1 MHLDLL
7 TSVFIRIRPRL
18 LNRANAML
26 GDSDEAQDA
35 LQEAFCKLW
44 GRRKSIT
51 SVQQAEGLSVTTLHN
66 TCIDNLRRRNSVRLE
81 SVEEVAK
88 DVESAVDEAS
98 DTTELFITVER
109 LIASELTERERGI
122 LYMRDKAAAEI
133 SEIAEEYGLSEANVR
148 LILSRARK
156 KVRECYME
164 LKRQS
169 K

>member
-51 SVQQAEGLSVTTLHN
+51 SEQQAEGLSVTTLRN
-66 TCIDNLRRRNSVRLE
+66 TCIDNIRRRNSVRIE
-81 SVEEVAK
+81 SVEEVIR
-88 DVESAVDEAS
+88 DVESGEEETS
-98 DTTELFITVER
+98 DAAELLGTVER

-122 LYMRDKAAAEI
+122 LYMRDKAEAEI

-164 LKRQS
+164 LKRQN

>member
-51 SVQQAEGLSVTTLHN
+51 SVQQAEGLSVTTLRN

-88 DVESAVDEAS
+88 DVESAVDETG

-109 LIASELTERERGI
+109 LMASELTERERQI
-122 LYMRDKAAAEI
+122 LYMRDKEAAEI

-164 LKRQS
+164 LKRQG

>member
-51 SVQQAEGLSVTTLHN
+51 SVQQAEGLSVTTLRN

-88 DVESAVDEAS
+88 DVESAVDETG
-98 DTTELFITVER
+98 DTTELFIMVER
-109 LIASELTERERGI
+109 LIASELTERERLI
-122 LYMRDKAAAEI
+122 LYMRDKAEAEI
-133 SEIAEEYGLSEANVR
+133 SDIAEEYGLSEANVR

>member
-18 LNRANAML
+18 LSKANAML

-51 SVQQAEGLSVTTLHN
+51 SVQQAEGLSVTTLKN
-66 TCIDNLRRRNSVRLE
+66 TCIDNIRRRNAIQLE
-81 SVEEVAK
+81 SVDMSIK
-88 DVESAVDEAS
+88 DVDKAVDES
-98 DTTELFITVER
+98 DDTSEVLQTVEK
-109 LIASELTERERGI
+109 LIASELTERQRRI
-122 LYMRDKAAAEI
+122 LYLRDKAGAEI

-156 KVRECYME
+156 TVRECYMK
-164 LKRQS
+164 LNS
-169 K
+169 KK

>member
-18 LNRANAML
+18 LSRANAML

-51 SVQQAEGLSVTTLHN
+51 SVQQAEGLSVTTLRN
-66 TCIDNLRRRNSVRLE
+66 TCIDNIRRRNSVRIE
-81 SVEEVAK
+81 SVEEVIR
-88 DVESAVDEAS
+88 DVESGEEETGDAA
-98 DTTELFITVER
+98 ELLGTVER
-109 LIASELTERERGI
+109 LIAQELTERERRI
-122 LYMRDKAAAEI
+122 LYMRDKAEAEI

-164 LKRQS
+164 LKRQN